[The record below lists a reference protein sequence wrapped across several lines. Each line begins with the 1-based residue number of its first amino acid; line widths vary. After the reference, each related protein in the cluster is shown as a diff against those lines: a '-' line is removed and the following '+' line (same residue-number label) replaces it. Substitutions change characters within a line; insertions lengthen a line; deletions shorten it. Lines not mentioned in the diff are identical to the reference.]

1 MLWLKYGMAIDDAPM
16 CLVNVLGMLVSLFVT
31 CSYYAFSPHRA
42 MIENRACVV
51 FAYLTA
57 VLCLVR
63 TGWLSIE
70 RLGFVATAGSL
81 VMLGSPL
88 SAAYRIFSQ
97 RDSSSL
103 SPSMIGITLASSA
116 AWCAYGVSRR
126 DRYLIIPNLI
136 GVLLAVS
143 QLILWAAFKK
153 GEKKGEYYETI
164 GLQPLP
170 SLLQQTMEGKDAPES
185 FIYQPLGYE

>member
-1 MLWLKYGMAIDDAPM
+1 MAIDDAPM

-63 TGWLSIE
+63 VGWLSIE
-70 RLGFVATAGSL
+70 KLGLVATVGSL

-103 SPSMIGITLASSA
+103 SPSIIGITLASSA
-116 AWCAYGVSRR
+116 AWCAYGVSRH

-136 GVLLAVS
+136 GVLLALS
-143 QLILWAAFKK
+143 QFVLWAAFKK
-153 GEKKGEYYETI
+153 GEKKAEYYETI
-164 GLQPLP
+164 GLQPQPSFLP
-170 SLLQQTMEGKDAPES
+170 QAMDSKNDPEL
-185 FIYQPLGYE
+185 FVYQPLGYE